1 MLIVEWSNRTA
12 KELCWPRSAAK
23 HSLLAPA
30 PRRMEQRTGQDKHI
44 LIHEEKK
51 RKKQDK

>member
-1 MLIVEWSNRTA
+1 MLIVEWSNHAA
-12 KELCWPRSAAK
+12 KELCWLWSAAE

-30 PRRMEQRTGQDKHI
+30 LRRMGQRMGQDKHI

-51 RKKQDK
+51 RKNQDK